1 MTPTWFE
8 HATFWSGVRRATV
21 APQGLLTYLYNLTL
35 EYAIITGDNPENVM
49 VYYYTELI
57 FFDLIFVTQPT
68 IFSGAITF
76 Y

>member
-1 MTPTWFE
+1 
-8 HATFWSGVRRATV
+8 
-21 APQGLLTYLYNLTL
+21 LTL

-49 VYYYTELI
+49 VYYYTGLI

-68 IFSGAITF
+68 IFSGAIIF